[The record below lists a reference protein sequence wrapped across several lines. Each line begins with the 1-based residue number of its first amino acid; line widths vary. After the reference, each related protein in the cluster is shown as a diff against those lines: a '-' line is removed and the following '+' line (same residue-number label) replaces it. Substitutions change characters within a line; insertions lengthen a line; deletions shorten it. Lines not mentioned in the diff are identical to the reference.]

1 MAADA
6 FDRGRRSQKHDDMN
20 KLLTLGLLGLTSLPM
35 CAQDIY
41 KIENFAGEDLNGTA
55 RYVGMGGS
63 MSALGAEISTM
74 GTNPAGT
81 ALYRR
86 SDFAMSA
93 GMNSQ
98 PNALDF
104 ANRGKTR
111 ASFDQAGFV
120 YAARMSSDDNLRFI
134 NLGFN
139 YHKRRNMKSFV
150 GVDDFYTGGLS
161 QTHQMLD
168 LTYVNNGFLDLT
180 KDNDR
185 SYTTPLTLLGYDTQL
200 LYMNKNADGTV
211 AGYDPVDSQS
221 YNYRRAQWGGIQQ
234 YDFNLSFNFCDQ
246 VYAGMT
252 FGLYNVDVHNRTDY
266 AEMIIDPAN
275 PGQLHEYNTSN
286 AEALTGTGFDV
297 KFGVILRPIEES
309 PFRIGVAVH
318 TPVFY
323 DLTSSQYLY
332 VNSPFKNYDSNGNL
346 VANYT
351 DKSLN
356 VGDNDYKIRTPWKF
370 NLSMATTVGSFLALN
385 AEYEYRDYGAS
396 QVRYPGYDDNWSS
409 GEKDEALC
417 NEAQQYL
424 KPVSTIKVGAELR
437 AADDFYLRAGY
448 NWESAPMSKDAFLNL
463 FTSSPS
469 YYYSANT
476 DYLNLSSIN
485 RFTCGLGY
493 RGKHAYFDMAYQFQK
508 QTGDFYAFHVPTE
521 TSNVT
526 NRLAPSKVDLNRHQV
541 LFTLGYKF

>member
-93 GMNSQ
+93 GLNSQ

-104 ANRGKTR
+104 ASRGKTR

-180 KDNDR
+180 KDKDR

-246 VYAGMT
+246 IYAGMT

-266 AEMIIDPAN
+266 AEMIIDPRQ
-275 PGQLHEYNTSN
+275 PRS
-286 AEALTGTGFDV
+286 
-297 KFGVILRPIEES
+297 
-309 PFRIGVAVH
+309 
-318 TPVFY
+318 
-323 DLTSSQYLY
+323 
-332 VNSPFKNYDSNGNL
+332 
-346 VANYT
+346 
-351 DKSLN
+351 
-356 VGDNDYKIRTPWKF
+356 
-370 NLSMATTVGSFLALN
+370 
-385 AEYEYRDYGAS
+385 
-396 QVRYPGYDDNWSS
+396 
-409 GEKDEALC
+409 
-417 NEAQQYL
+417 
-424 KPVSTIKVGAELR
+424 
-437 AADDFYLRAGY
+437 AA
-448 NWESAPMSKDAFLNL
+448 
-463 FTSSPS
+463 
-469 YYYSANT
+469 
-476 DYLNLSSIN
+476 
-485 RFTCGLGY
+485 
-493 RGKHAYFDMAYQFQK
+493 
-508 QTGDFYAFHVPTE
+508 
-521 TSNVT
+521 
-526 NRLAPSKVDLNRHQV
+526 
-541 LFTLGYKF
+541 

>member
-1 MAADA
+1 
-6 FDRGRRSQKHDDMN
+6 MN

-93 GMNSQ
+93 GLNSQ

-185 SYTTPLTLLGYDTQL
+185 SYTTPLT
-200 LYMNKNADGTV
+200 
-211 AGYDPVDSQS
+211 
-221 YNYRRAQWGGIQQ
+221 
-234 YDFNLSFNFCDQ
+234 
-246 VYAGMT
+246 
-252 FGLYNVDVHNRTDY
+252 
-266 AEMIIDPAN
+266 
-275 PGQLHEYNTSN
+275 
-286 AEALTGTGFDV
+286 
-297 KFGVILRPIEES
+297 
-309 PFRIGVAVH
+309 
-318 TPVFY
+318 
-323 DLTSSQYLY
+323 
-332 VNSPFKNYDSNGNL
+332 
-346 VANYT
+346 
-351 DKSLN
+351 
-356 VGDNDYKIRTPWKF
+356 
-370 NLSMATTVGSFLALN
+370 
-385 AEYEYRDYGAS
+385 
-396 QVRYPGYDDNWSS
+396 
-409 GEKDEALC
+409 
-417 NEAQQYL
+417 
-424 KPVSTIKVGAELR
+424 
-437 AADDFYLRAGY
+437 
-448 NWESAPMSKDAFLNL
+448 
-463 FTSSPS
+463 
-469 YYYSANT
+469 
-476 DYLNLSSIN
+476 
-485 RFTCGLGY
+485 
-493 RGKHAYFDMAYQFQK
+493 
-508 QTGDFYAFHVPTE
+508 
-521 TSNVT
+521 
-526 NRLAPSKVDLNRHQV
+526 
-541 LFTLGYKF
+541 